1 MTKAELIERVY
12 KNRGL
17 PPTLTKKNVGQI
29 VEAVFGELGEY
40 FIRAK
45 VPNNSRGK
53 PKRPYPKFTWVR
65 HLHQEEAGGAPGR
78 GAAHQVADRHS
89 CRHDHHLPARPGA
102 EVGDELQVMTS
113 AAEQGR
119 RYP

>member
-17 PPTLTKKNVGQI
+17 PPALTKKSVGQI
-29 VEAVFGELGEY
+29 VEAIFGEIGEY

-53 PKRPYPKFTWVR
+53 PKRPYPKFTFPGFGTFTKKKRAERRGVEPR
-65 HLHQEEAGGAPGR
+65 TKSPIVIPAAVTITFQPGQELK
-78 GAAHQVADRHS
+78 S
-89 CRHDHHLPARPGA
+89 
-102 EVGDELQVMTS
+102 VMNNK
-113 AAEQGR
+113 
-119 RYP
+119 